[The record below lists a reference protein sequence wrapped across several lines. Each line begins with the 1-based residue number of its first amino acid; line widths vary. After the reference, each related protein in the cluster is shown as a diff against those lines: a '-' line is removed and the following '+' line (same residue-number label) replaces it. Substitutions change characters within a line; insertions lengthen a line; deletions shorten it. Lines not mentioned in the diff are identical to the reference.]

1 MVRGGSSA
9 STTAGDVQGR
19 IGKRKPRRPI
29 RSLSMAERQPAFC
42 TLRMTFL
49 DDYQRNP
56 GAYSRALMGTE
67 HTLSAT
73 RSSLSPPPLTNSS
86 PQTPEQQRTPT
97 PPVSHSRPP
106 AMRKDI
112 SATIRRLFPSLD
124 DPVICKIAA
133 AKAPVYRPLQ
143 TPSPQSSS
151 PRPQSLPARDES
163 PFDSDDLSREIFQ
176 MRPSVSTCSV
186 KWAKAAPM
194 DVSEYPM
201 AEHLALAERECCSI
215 LRLLPEQYLSIK
227 QSLVRAGRTMSPGS
241 FKKRDA
247 QKLCRVDVNKT
258 SKVFEW
264 FCKLGWIPQT
274 SSRATATYS
283 SLYY

>member
-1 MVRGGSSA
+1 MVRGEGSSA
-9 STTAGDVQGR
+9 GMVAGDVHGR
-19 IGKRKPRRPI
+19 IGKRKPRRPV

-56 GAYSRALMGTE
+56 GAYSRALMGTQQ
-67 HTLSAT
+67 TLPGT
-73 RSSLSPPPLTNSS
+73 RSSLSPPPLSNSS
-86 PQTPEQQRTPT
+86 SQTPEQQRTPT
-97 PPVSHSRPP
+97 PPLLQPQPP
-106 AMRKDI
+106 ALRKDI

-124 DPVICKIAA
+124 DPVICKMAA
-133 AKAPVYRPLQ
+133 AKASVYRPLQ
-143 TPSPQSSS
+143 TPSPQ
-151 PRPQSLPARDES
+151 PQSLPTPAKS
-163 PFDSDDLSREIFQ
+163 PFNSDDLSREIFD

-201 AEHLALAERECCSI
+201 AEHLSSAERECCSI

-227 QSLVRAGRTMSPGS
+227 QSLVRAGRTKPPGS

-274 SSRATATYS
+274 SSKATATYS

>member
-1 MVRGGSSA
+1 MVRGGSSPGMM
-9 STTAGDVQGR
+9 AGDVVHGR
-19 IGKRKPRRPI
+19 IGKRKPRRPV

-56 GAYSRALMGTE
+56 GAYSRALMGTQQK
-67 HTLSAT
+67 LPGR
-73 RSSLSPPPLTNSS
+73 RSSLSPPPLSNSS
-86 PQTPEQQRTPT
+86 SQTPEQQRTST
-97 PPVSHSRPP
+97 PPVLHPRAP
-106 AMRKDI
+106 ALRKDI

-124 DPVICKIAA
+124 DPVICKMAA
-133 AKAPVYRPLQ
+133 AKAPVYRPTQ
-143 TPSPQSSS
+143 TPSPQ
-151 PRPQSLPARDES
+151 PQSLPTPVES
-163 PFDSDDLSREIFQ
+163 SFTSDDLSREIFG

-186 KWAKAAPM
+186 KWTKAAPM

-201 AEHLALAERECCSI
+201 AEHLSSAERECCSI

-227 QSLVRAGRTMSPGS
+227 QSLVRAGRTMPPGS

-274 SSRATATYS
+274 SSKATATYS
-283 SLYY
+283 PLYY